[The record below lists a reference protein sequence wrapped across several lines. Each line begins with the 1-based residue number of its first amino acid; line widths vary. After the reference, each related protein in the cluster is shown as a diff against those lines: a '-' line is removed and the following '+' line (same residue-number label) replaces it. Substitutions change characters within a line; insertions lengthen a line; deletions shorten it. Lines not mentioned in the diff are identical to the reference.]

1 VQLLYYFC
9 NTHKQTIKKTM
20 FLIDALFVSIGLTW
34 LAIYFGRR
42 FGLVDIPDQRK
53 QHTGEVPL
61 VGGMAVFASLLICS
75 LMLGIPPY
83 TYQMLIIATGVFL
96 VGVYDDYK
104 HINPWIRL
112 AIQYGAGVLLA
123 TWGGIVIINV
133 GNLMAMGEIPLLA
146 LAVPLTALSV
156 AGLSNAYNMIDGVD
170 GLAAS
175 LIALPLAVLYG
186 LAAQVHHVEAPFL
199 LLMLIPLAI
208 FLVFNLGPTTTIIP
222 KIFLGDGGSV
232 TLGFLVTSSLVYFSQ
247 GENAV
252 IAPVTALWLVTVPL
266 MDMLATMARRLKSGK
281 KLMEADRS
289 HLHYTLMGMG
299 LSSPLTLAVL
309 VSYGL
314 GCALLGLYLERIP
327 AYLSLLAYFILFFC
341 HCIFV
346 IVGSKGE
353 THSPSDANS

>member
-1 VQLLYYFC
+1 
-9 NTHKQTIKKTM
+9 M

-34 LAIYFGRR
+34 LSIYFGRR
-42 FGLVDIPDQRK
+42 FGLVDVPDERK
-53 QHTGEVPL
+53 QHSGEVPL
-61 VGGMAVFASLLICS
+61 VGGMAVFASLLASS
-75 LMLGIPPY
+75 LLLGVPPY
-83 TYQMLIIATGVFL
+83 SYQMLIIAIGVFL

-112 AIQYGAGVLLA
+112 AIQYGAGALLA
-123 TWGGIVIINV
+123 TWGGVVIINV
-133 GNLMAMGEIPLLA
+133 GNLLAMGDIPLLI

-175 LIALPLAVLYG
+175 LIALPLAVLFV
-186 LAAQVHHVEAPFL
+186 LAAQVQHIEAPFL
-199 LLMLIPLAI
+199 LLMLIPLLI
-208 FLVFNLGPTTTIIP
+208 FLAFNLGPNTAILP

-247 GENAV
+247 GENAL
-252 IAPVTALWLVTVPL
+252 IAPVTALWLVTIPL
-266 MDMLATMARRLKSGK
+266 MDMLATMARRIKSGK

-299 LSSPLTLAVL
+299 LSSRLTLWLL
-309 VSYGL
+309 VCYGL

-327 AYLSLLAYFILFFC
+327 AYLSLLAYFVLFCC
-341 HCIFV
+341 HCAFV
-346 IVGSKGE
+346 IVSSKGE
-353 THSPSDANS
+353 THSPFDANS